1 MIEDGLERMKQRER
15 KIGEARGIE
24 IGEARGEAKGEAKG
38 KYEQKLDT
46 AKKLLAKGHSPKEVA
61 EIVELDE
68 EEIHKLLH

>member
-15 KIGEARGIE
+15 KIGEARGE
-24 IGEARGEAKGEAKG
+24 H
-38 KYEQKLDT
+38 EQKVKT
-46 AKKLLAKGHSPKEVA
+46 AKKLLAKGYPPGEVA